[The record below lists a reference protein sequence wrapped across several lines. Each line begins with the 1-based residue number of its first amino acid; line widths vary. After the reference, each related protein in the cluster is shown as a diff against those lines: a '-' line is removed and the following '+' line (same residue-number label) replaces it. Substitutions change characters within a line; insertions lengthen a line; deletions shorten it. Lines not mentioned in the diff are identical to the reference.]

1 MSGYNVPVPSEL
13 IFESAT
19 RMAELVRSGQ
29 VSPVELVDA
38 HLARIRDVN
47 QELRAFAT
55 VLNEEA
61 QREARQAESAVRRHY
76 KLGPLHGVPVTV
88 KDCIETAGIPT
99 QSGCRLRT
107 GFLPERDALVVARLR
122 ASGAILLG
130 KTNVP
135 DLLVAYET
143 DNLLTGRAANP
154 WDLARTPGGSSGGE
168 AAAIASGCSAGG
180 LGTDGGGS
188 VRVPAHFCGI
198 VGLKPTP
205 GRIPG
210 SGLFPALVGPFALL
224 GVVGPMA
231 RSVADVRLLFE
242 VLAGP
247 DPDDA
252 MSVPLPVSSPEETAR
267 RATRDLRVGFYEDD
281 GVAPVTPETRAAVQT
296 AAEALRRQGFNLQPF
311 RAAPLERAPQLWW
324 TFFGR
329 ASLPLFRSFVA
340 GRESQLHTITREFL
354 DAAEGE
360 GPITYHEFLNAWSE
374 RDQMRAWL
382 LRQMEDVPVLLTPVG
397 SIPAFRHGERSWTIE
412 GRTLSGM
419 WSTMGP
425 AQTFNL
431 LGNPAVVL
439 PVGRSPEGLPI
450 GVQLVGRPYEEELLL
465 AVAARL
471 EESLGAWQVPPLR
484 ATTASDA

>member
-1 MSGYNVPVPSEL
+1 MPVPPEL

-19 RMAELVRSGQ
+19 RMAEMVRSGQ
-29 VSPVELVDA
+29 VSPVELVEA
-38 HLARIRDVN
+38 HLARIEDVDP
-47 QELRAFAT
+47 ELGAFVT
-55 VLNEEA
+55 VLEEEA
-61 QREARQAESAVRRHY
+61 QQEARQAESAVRRRY

-99 QSGCRLRT
+99 QSGCRLRA
-107 GFLPERDALVVARLR
+107 GFLPERDAPVVARLR
-122 ASGAILLG
+122 AAGAILLG

-143 DNLLTGRAANP
+143 DNLITGRTANP

-180 LGTDGGGS
+180 VGTDGGGS

-210 SGLFPALVGPFALL
+210 TGLFPTLVGPFSLL

-231 RSVADVRLLFE
+231 RSVADVRLLLE

-267 RATRDLRVGFYEDD
+267 PVAGGLRVGFYEDD

-296 AAEALRRQGFNLQPF
+296 AAEAFRRQGFIVQPF
-311 RAAPLERAPQLWW
+311 RVAALERAPQLWW

-340 GRESQLHTITREFL
+340 GQKSQLHAILREFL
-354 DAAEGE
+354 AAAEAD
-360 GPITYHEFLNAWSE
+360 GPITYEEFLNAWSE
-374 RDQMRAWL
+374 RDRMRAWL
-382 LRQMEDVPVLLTPVG
+382 LRQMKDVPVLLTPVG
-397 SIPAFRHGERSWTIE
+397 SIPAFCHGERSWTIE
-412 GRTLSGM
+412 GQTLSGM

-471 EESLGAWQVPPLR
+471 EESLGAWRAPPLR
-484 ATTASDA
+484 ATAANLADT